1 MSAAKAKLSEQ
12 LIKVFHL
19 QRFFLGEGPTRQ
31 PVTLNRRRVYILP
44 SREGIIFALVVL
56 AMLIAAINYKNAL
69 LYILTFLLAGLAVVA
84 MLHTWRNLIGLNFR
98 AGRVAPVFVGET
110 ARFQIQINNPD
121 KRNRLNLQLVPN
133 EHGDGVSVVNT
144 DQPGNDTS
152 LLDLPCPATRR
163 GRFKLGRFTV
173 SSRFPLGL
181 FRAWANL
188 DLDMHAL
195 VYPRIGKPAPLPPAE
210 PGKAKHHTQRGQG
223 VDDFKSLREHVPQ
236 DSPRHIHWKAVARGQ
251 GMLTKEFTGEGA
263 NERWLSWDSLGYL
276 ATESKLSQLCRWVLD
291 ADNAGEAYG
300 LRLPGVEIAP
310 NHGESHLTQCLEAL
324 ALFRE
329 GSA

>member
-1 MSAAKAKLSEQ
+1 MNAAKAKLFDR

-19 QRFFLGEGPTRQ
+19 QRFFLGEGPTPQ
-31 PVTLNRRRVYILP
+31 PITLNRRRVYILP
-44 SREGIIFALVVL
+44 TREGLIFALLVL
-56 AMLIAAINYKNAL
+56 AMLVAAINYKNGL

-84 MLHTWRNLIGLNFR
+84 MLHTWRNLIGLSFR
-98 AGRVAPVFVGET
+98 AGRVAPVFAGET

-121 KRNRLNLQLVPN
+121 KRHRLNLQLLPN
-133 EHGDGVSVVNT
+133 EHGEGVSVVNT
-144 DQPGNDTS
+144 DQPANDTI

-163 GRFKLGRFTV
+163 GRFNLGRFTV

-181 FRAWANL
+181 YRAWANL

-195 VYPRIGKPAPLPPAE
+195 VYPRPAKPAPLPPAE
-210 PGKAKHHTQRGQG
+210 PGRAKQHSQRGQG
-223 VDDFKSLREHVPQ
+223 VDDFRSLRSYVPQ

-251 GMLTKEFTGEGA
+251 GMLTKEFSGEGA
-263 NERWLSWDSLGYL
+263 HERWLSWDSLGNL
-276 ATESKLSQLCRWVLD
+276 ATEAKLSQLCRWVLD
-291 ADNAGEAYG
+291 ADSIGETYG

-310 NHGESHLTQCLEAL
+310 NHGESHLSQCLKSL

-329 GSA
+329 APA